1 MNESSQFN
9 KYQQNN
15 REMIDKNLSN
25 INKVSECL
33 KLSKNILLNTIKK
46 V

>member
-9 KYQQNN
+9 EYQQNI

-25 INKVSECL
+25 INKV
-33 KLSKNILLNTIKK
+33 NA
-46 V
+46 

>member
-9 KYQQNN
+9 EYQQNI

-25 INKVSECL
+25 INKVNAKSYQ
-33 KLSKNILLNTIKK
+33 KIF
-46 V
+46 

>member
-25 INKVSECL
+25 INKV
-33 KLSKNILLNTIKK
+33 NA
-46 V
+46 